1 MNPFGNVHAFSVVDL
16 DSCDAFCTPIEFI
29 LIILRWWGGGW
40 MFWGDSVVS
49 TLAEIRSSKMILLK
63 SSSCF
68 QSSANRIQS
77 FSPSFL

>member
-40 MFWGDSVVS
+40 MFRGDSVVS
-49 TLAEIRSSKMILLK
+49 TSAEIRSSKMILLK